1 MDFSLI
7 LKNSFSLTTAERIEN
22 FLEYFEDEDT
32 RGITVSE
39 EKAKYIL
46 ESVGSS
52 SKEHGRIILDGSI
65 AQRVALRF
73 SKSDFL
79 NDYNFAAVVSAVI
92 EQMFRVQSETN
103 ESFTDRELIESFFN
117 FFESRN
123 CAGSISL
130 LTDYATQIIE
140 RYNRLEGDEL
150 NTDDLSFT
158 TFDFRGFKDD
168 GKEGAE
174 DENQ

>member
-7 LKNSFSLTTAERIEN
+7 LKNSFSLTSKEKVES

-32 RGITVSE
+32 RGITVNE

-46 ESVGSS
+46 ESAGSS
-52 SKEHGRIILDGSI
+52 SKEHGRIILDSTM

-73 SKSDFL
+73 SESDFL
-79 NDYNFAAVVSAVI
+79 NDYNFATVVSAVI
-92 EQMFRVQSETN
+92 EQIFRVQSETN
-103 ESFTDRELIESFFN
+103 ESFTDRELIESFFT

-140 RYNRLEGDEL
+140 RYNRLEGNEL
-150 NTDDLSFT
+150 ETDDLSFT
-158 TFDFRGFKDD
+158 TFDFRGHQDD
-168 GKEGAE
+168 NKKNTE
-174 DENQ
+174 DEDE